1 MAEEKGQMDEEKVQE
16 LTEHV
21 RKLVAESRTIQIA
34 TVVMLNAWR
43 LYYCSRAVLDNY
55 VEEDESLATD
65 EEREVVKNLIGNSM
79 NTEAMAPYKVDE
91 LVACLSGICIPF
103 LQAQEG
109 NISEELDEEEGDE
122 DDD

>member
-1 MAEEKGQMDEEKVQE
+1 MEEERVQE
-16 LTEHV
+16 LTEHT
-21 RKLVAESRTIQIA
+21 RELVAESKTIQIA

-55 VEEDESLATD
+55 VEEDAALTTD

>member
-16 LTEHV
+16 LTEHA
-21 RKLVAESRTIQIA
+21 RKLVAESKTIQIA

-79 NTEAMAPYKVDE
+79 NTEALSPYKVDQ

-103 LQAQEG
+103 LLAQEG
-109 NISEELDEEEGDE
+109 NISEELEEEGDE
-122 DDD
+122 NDD